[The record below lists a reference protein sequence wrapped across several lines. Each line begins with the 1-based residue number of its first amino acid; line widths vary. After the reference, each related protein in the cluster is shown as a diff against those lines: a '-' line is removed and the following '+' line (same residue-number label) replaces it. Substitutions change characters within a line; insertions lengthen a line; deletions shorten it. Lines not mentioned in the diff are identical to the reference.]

1 MEIGAVRYRGYTIR
15 VVGASG
21 RCSLTIFPF
30 VSDLPVFPDCQLLVE
45 VSRGVEAIAK
55 AKRQIDQVLTS

>member
-1 MEIGAVRYRGYTIR
+1 MEIGAVSYRGYSIR

-21 RCSLTIFPF
+21 RCSLTIFPL
-30 VSDLPVFPDCQLLVE
+30 VSDLPALPDCPLVE